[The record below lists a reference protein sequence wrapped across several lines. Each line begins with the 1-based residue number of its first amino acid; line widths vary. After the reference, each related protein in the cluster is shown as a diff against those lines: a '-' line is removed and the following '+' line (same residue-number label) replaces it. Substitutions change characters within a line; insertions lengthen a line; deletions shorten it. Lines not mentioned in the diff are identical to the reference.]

1 MDKRVV
7 KLIVGA
13 VLLLVIL
20 MVVPELFQ
28 MSHRPEIV
36 KVVEDYER
44 ALCEF
49 RKEDAL
55 ACCTEDGVLIRNG
68 AKIPFSSPEFY
79 QAVCKYEHDI
89 QTEIQF
95 DNFDI
100 ENDEAEVDAVFI
112 STSSLSKKK
121 RSPVSCRITLKRVD
135 QTWKIAKIEEK

>member
-13 VLLLVIL
+13 VFLLVIL
-20 MVVPELFQ
+20 MVVLELFQ
-28 MSHRPEIV
+28 MSHRPAIV
-36 KVVEDYER
+36 TVVEDYER

-68 AKIPFSSPEFY
+68 REIPFSSPEFY
-79 QAVCKYEHDI
+79 QAVCKHEHDI

-100 ENDEAEVDAVFI
+100 GNEEAELDAVFI
-112 STSSLSKKK
+112 STSSVSKKK
-121 RSPVSCRITLKRVD
+121 GEPVSCRITLKRVG
-135 QTWKIAKIEEK
+135 QAWKIAKIEER

>member
-1 MDKRVV
+1 MA
-7 KLIVGA
+7 KLIVKLSIGII
-13 VLLLVIL
+13 LLLVIFL
-20 MVVPELFQ
+20 VVLELFQ
-28 MSHRPEIV
+28 MSHRPAIV

-55 ACCTEDGVLIRNG
+55 ACCTEDGVLVRNG
-68 AKIPFSSPEFY
+68 REIPFSSPEFY
-79 QAVCKYEHDI
+79 QAVSKHEHDI

-100 ENDEAEVDAVFI
+100 GNDEAEMDVVFT
-112 STSSLSKKK
+112 STSSVTKQKGKPIACKITMK
-121 RSPVSCRITLKRVD
+121 RIE

>member
-1 MDKRVV
+1 MTKTIV
-7 KLIVGA
+7 KLIIGTA
-13 VLLLVIL
+13 LLLIIL
-20 MVVPELFQ
+20 MVVMEMFYTSQ
-28 MSHRPEIV
+28 RPAIV
-36 KVVEDYER
+36 RTVENYER

-55 ACCTEDGVLIRNG
+55 ACCTEDGLLIRNG
-68 AKIPFSSPEFY
+68 REIPFSSPEFY
-79 QAVCKYEHDI
+79 QAVGKHEHDI

-100 ENDEAEVDAVFI
+100 ENDEAEVDVVFI
-112 STSSLSKKK
+112 SPSSVSKKR